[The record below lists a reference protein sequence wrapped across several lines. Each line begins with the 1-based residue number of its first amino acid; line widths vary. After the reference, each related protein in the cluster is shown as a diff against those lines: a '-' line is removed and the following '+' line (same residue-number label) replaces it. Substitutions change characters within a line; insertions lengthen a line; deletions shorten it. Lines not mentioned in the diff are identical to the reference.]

1 MAREVFDNSDLVCL
15 IYSFGSVDH
24 RIQMDWVADSIRYP
38 RLNRKDKRV
47 GRNLLTLVPNLMK
60 HHRDWRLYV
69 DFFVYK
75 RCMCCSRHS
84 HRKPNITLEE
94 GIIVFNSGNRTMVP
108 EAMDKGDCGCDCRHN
123 CRLILYQ
130 LTDIYDDIYD

>member
-1 MAREVFDNSDLVCL
+1 MAKEVFDNQDLLRL

-24 RIQMDWVADSIRYP
+24 RIQMYWITDSLSYP
-38 RLNRKDKRV
+38 RCHRKDKRV
-47 GRNLLTLVPNLMK
+47 GRNLLSPVPNLMK
-60 HHRDWRLYV
+60 HHRDWRMYV

-94 GIIVFNSGNRTMVP
+94 GMVVFNKGIKTMVP
-108 EAMDKGDCGCDCRHN
+108 EARGKKDCDCE
-123 CRLILYQ
+123 CRAKCRIIIDQ
-130 LTDIYDDIYD
+130 LTDIE